1 MSILVVC
8 AALFSLGVYGILV
21 RRDIVG
27 VLASIEVML
36 GAATV
41 QLIGLSMSSGV
52 ADAALTE
59 AIGLVLLVL
68 VAAEAAIG
76 LGLLVTVARHSD
88 RSRVDELTEVE
99 G

>member
-52 ADAALTE
+52 ADPALTE

>member
-1 MSILVVC
+1 MGILVVC
-8 AALFSLGVYGILV
+8 AALFSLGVYGVLV

-41 QLIGLSMSSGV
+41 QFIALSASAGV
-52 ADAALTE
+52 ADPALTE